1 MSPLHTIGRG
11 SAAARRHA
19 QGVGLIE
26 TMVGILIGMIVV
38 MVVYNILAVAEGYRR
53 TTVGGSDAQITGLL
67 TQLVAG
73 RDAGNGGSGITVSN
87 ADLINCTRNDAGA
100 DLRTMAVTNL
110 DAAIRPIPLLITD
123 GVNPWVS
130 DSFIS
135 LFGGA
140 PHVMWPVDFTSTS
153 LPGTTFTV
161 QSPNGFTVPA
171 PAAGTG
177 AYWAVVMANDASG
190 TCKVVRIIAAT
201 AADAQGRVTLTQ
213 DAAIATTA
221 TYAVGPPARLLN
233 LGISPLAT
241 RIQYD
246 VAAGVLR
253 TSDLLVVPPAAITP
267 NPIAQNVV
275 LMKAQYGIDTNG
287 DGFVDCW
294 TAADNLNVCADG
306 KNYSRDSV
314 RAFPVADLNRI
325 LAVRIGVVVRSDEPD
340 LRLLTN
346 PGDQT
351 LKDES
356 APVLAAKRQQ
366 PYLFNCSANNASCQ
380 SRVKVPM
387 AAGVPAGSATCP
399 NAVICDHWRYRTY
412 ETVIPLRNA
421 IFAATL
427 PP

>member
-1 MSPLHTIGRG
+1 
-11 SAAARRHA
+11 
-19 QGVGLIE
+19 
-26 TMVGILIGMIVV
+26 MVGILIGMIVV

-53 TTVGGSDAQITGLL
+53 TTVGGADAQITGLL

-87 ADLINCTRNDAGA
+87 ADLVNCTRNDAGA

-110 DAAIRPIPLLITD
+110 DAAIPPVPLLITD
-123 GVNPWVS
+123 GGNPWVS

-135 LFGGA
+135 FFGGA
-140 PHVMWPVDFTSTS
+140 PHVMWPVDFTAAA
-153 LPGTTFTV
+153 LPGGNITV
-161 QSPNGFTVPA
+161 QSPNGFTVPP

-177 AYWAVVMANDASG
+177 AYWAVVMANDTTG
-190 TCKVVRIIAAT
+190 TCKVVRITAAT
-201 AADAQGRVTLTQ
+201 AADALGRVTLTQ
-213 DAAIATTA
+213 DPALATTT

-253 TSDLLVVPPAAITP
+253 TTDLLVVPPAVAAP
-267 NPIAQNVV
+267 VPIAQNVV

-294 TAADNLNVCADG
+294 TGADNNNACGDG
-306 KNYSRDSV
+306 KNYTRDSV
-314 RAFPVADLNRI
+314 RAFAITDLNRI

-346 PGDQT
+346 PSSTD
-351 LKDES
+351 LLNES
-356 APVLAAKRQQ
+356 KPVLAAYRQQ
-366 PYLFNCSANNASCQ
+366 PYLFNCSTNTNAACQ

-387 AAGVPAGSATCP
+387 AAGAPPGSPTCA
-399 NAVICDHWRYRTY
+399 NAVICDYWRYRTY